1 MPYFNQISTPLNRYE
16 SSAVLCVYALSRA
29 SRELLFMELT
39 CVIQGD
45 QARMAGKNPASAFL
59 SFCFYLASLS
69 KLWHAGFYLQYV
81 DRIPWPGDWTCV
93 PGIGSME
100 SYPLNQSN
108 FLDFVLLY
116 YYYFVYLLP
125 WMSSSTLLSPGILTM
140 PFKISLER

>member
-29 SRELLFMELT
+29 SRELLFRELT

-81 DRIPWPGDWTCV
+81 DRIP
-93 PGIGSME
+93 
-100 SYPLNQSN
+100 
-108 FLDFVLLY
+108 
-116 YYYFVYLLP
+116 
-125 WMSSSTLLSPGILTM
+125 
-140 PFKISLER
+140 